1 MKETGFDTV
10 FDSQKIFRS
19 LLDAFAHPGKI
30 AKITDLQI
38 TPPPGVSKISAGVL
52 LALLDLEVGFAVVA
66 GDTQQKEKIEKY
78 LMLNTGCG
86 LKSPES
92 ADFIL
97 ALDKLPPVNRIKKGS
112 LEYPDEGATIVYC
125 AEEVNESLSGAGS
138 VNLTLTGPGINGK
151 SNLALRGLDKREV
164 LKIMEINKEF
174 PLGADF
180 VFTDKKE
187 SFCALPRSTKIV
199 EVKEF

>member
-1 MKETGFDTV
+1 MKETGFDMI
-10 FDSQKIFRS
+10 FDSQKIFRL

-38 TPPPGVSKISAGVL
+38 TPPPGMNKMSAGVL

-66 GDTQQKEKIEKY
+66 GDKKQGEKIEQY
-78 LMLNTGCG
+78 LILNTGCG
-86 LKSPES
+86 LKNLES

-97 ALDKLPPVNRIKKGS
+97 ARDELPPVNRIKKGS
-112 LEYPDEGATIVYC
+112 LEYPDQGATIVYS
-125 AEEVNESLSGAGS
+125 AEEISESLSGVGA
-138 VNLTLTGPGINGK
+138 VNLTLAGPGIKGK
-151 SNLALRGLDKREV
+151 RSLALRGLDKREI

-180 VFTDKKE
+180 VFTDNQE
-187 SFCALPRSTKIV
+187 GFCALPRSTKIV
-199 EVKEF
+199 EVKEA